1 MHRKLGLWLTLTFFM
16 MSCVALEAQQAMEAT
31 HHPPKVLVIVR
42 EWMKPGKAG
51 SQHEKTESMFPAA
64 FAAAKWP
71 QHYLAMDS
79 LSGAPRSLF
88 LVGYESFEAWEK
100 DTMATQK
107 NATLAAALDRASV
120 ADGDMLSGSETNVM
134 VYRPDLSHNPGV
146 DIPHMR
152 YFELSLFKVRP
163 GHSAEWKE
171 LVKTYQDGYKDMPD
185 AHWAV
190 YESQY
195 GQLGGGIYLVV
206 TPLKSAS
213 EVDKSF
219 GDMKKFSD
227 TLGEEGMKKL
237 SALSASC
244 LESEQTNLF
253 MFNPKLSYV
262 GDDWKK
268 ADSFWQTGPA
278 KSAAMA
284 KKTETKAKP

>member
-1 MHRKLGLWLTLTFFM
+1 MQRKLGLWLTLSFFIL
-16 MSCVALEAQQAMEAT
+16 SCVALEAQQATEAT

-42 EWMKPGKAG
+42 EWLKPGKAG
-51 SQHEKTESMFPAA
+51 SQHERTESMFPAA
-64 FAAAKWP
+64 FTAAKWP

-88 LVGYESFEAWEK
+88 LIGYESFEAWEK
-100 DTMATQK
+100 DTLATQK

-134 VYRPDLSHNPGV
+134 VYRPDLSQNPDV

-152 YFELSLFKVRP
+152 YFELSLFKVKP
-163 GHSAEWKE
+163 GHYAEWKE
-171 LVKTYQDGYKDMPD
+171 LVKNYQDGYKDMPD

-190 YESQY
+190 YETQY

-206 TPLKSAS
+206 TPMKSAA

-227 TLGEEGMKKL
+227 ALGEEGMKKL

-244 LESEQTNLF
+244 LESNQTNLF
-253 MFNPKLSYV
+253 VFNPKLSYV

-268 ADSFWQTGPA
+268 ADAFWQTSPA

-284 KKTETKAKP
+284 KKTEPKAKP